1 MKTSIYF
8 LFILTIMSACHPNG
22 IEATSANSP
31 KNQSSAQYLKL
42 AFERGDLNSLMKINL
57 HGKTLEQADYISL
70 VTKMYNSGAL
80 VVPVIKG
87 DKRAENAIGPLWR
100 DKDAKIRSFLNENKE
115 DPNYSYLRQFCALD
129 VIRKTE
135 LLTDNSDDALSTL
148 GYYIDILAQEQNIS
162 PAFFYQGLKKLKNY
176 WPKQQLKS
184 TVELA
189 IKASEEAMRQNQ
201 QGIQNFEKGVKKGHP
216 ELLKSAFYADQIDA
230 SKEIDRQYLFYIK
243 QMKAMILSNVV
254 Y

>member
-1 MKTSIYF
+1 
-8 LFILTIMSACHPNG
+8 MSACHPNG
-22 IEATSANSP
+22 IEVTSANSP

-57 HGKTLEQADYISL
+57 HGKTLEQADYVSL

-80 VVPVIKG
+80 VVPVIKS
-87 DKRAENAIGPLWR
+87 DKRAENAIGPLWK
-100 DKDAKIRSFLNENKE
+100 DKDEKIRSFLNENKE

-129 VIRKTE
+129 IIRKTE

-162 PAFFYQGLKKLKNY
+162 PSFFYQGLKKLKNY
-176 WPKQQLKS
+176 WPKQQFKS
-184 TVELA
+184 TIELA
-189 IKASEEAMRQNQ
+189 IKASEEAIRQNQ
-201 QGIQNFEKGVKKGHP
+201 EGIQNFEKGVKKGHP

-243 QMKAMILSNVV
+243 QMKAMI
-254 Y
+254 